1 MEEDNLTTETAETA
15 ETAESGS
22 GSISE
27 LLEEIRSF
35 HADFNVYVE
44 SAKETEEPETQQASG
59 TVPDETLQ
67 GLRTD
72 LQGFRESYE
81 QTAGTMQ
88 ETLDN
93 VEYDSAMQFI
103 TLGVIVCMIAVIAGF
118 FLARIVFRKL

>member
-1 MEEDNLTTETAETA
+1 MEEDNLTTETA

-35 HADFNVYVE
+35 HADFSAYADAQA
-44 SAKETEEPETQQASG
+44 AKESEEPETQQTSG
-59 TVPDETLQ
+59 TVSDETLQ

-88 ETLDN
+88 KTLDN

>member
-1 MEEDNLTTETAETA
+1 MEEDNLTAETT
-15 ETAESGS
+15 ES

-35 HADFNVYVE
+35 HADFSAYAEAQAARE
-44 SAKETEEPETQQASG
+44 SEEPETQQVSG
-59 TVPDETLQ
+59 AVPDETLQ
-67 GLRTD
+67 GLRAD
-72 LQGFRESYE
+72 LQGFRETYE
-81 QTAGTMQ
+81 QTVGTVQ

-103 TLGVIVCMIAVIAGF
+103 TLGVLACMVAVIAGF